1 MRCGHEHDD
10 GAYVLG
16 ALSPSERAS
25 YERHLA
31 TCSFCREAV
40 ADIAVLPGLLGRL
53 DPDDFAKLLDPT
65 LTAPPT
71 QRNRVPALM
80 TAAQTTRRRE
90 RERERRQLVG
100 AALAAAC
107 LALVAGIG
115 AVFFFDPDPAPTA
128 PTTLAVSAPTT
139 VAMRPVAEEVAL
151 KAGVNLTETEW
162 GTKVY
167 MECDYAKD
175 APSPKSYTFRLMAYG
190 PDDEVEQVGS
200 WVAAPGAEVKMT
212 GMTRFSGGSL
222 NRLELIRFDG
232 KALLSYDVP

>member
-16 ALSPSERAS
+16 SLSPSERAS

-71 QRNRVPALM
+71 QRNRMPALV
-80 TAAQTTRRRE
+80 TAAQTTRRQE
-90 RERERRQLVG
+90 RVRGRRQLIG

-115 AVFFFDPDPAPTA
+115 AVLWLDTDPPAATA
-128 PTTLAVSAPTT
+128 PVPVT
-139 VAMRPVAEEVAL
+139 VAMQPVAEQVKLA
-151 KAGVNLTETEW
+151 AGVHLTDTQW
-162 GTKVY
+162 GTTVY
-167 MECDYAKD
+167 MVCRYDKD

-222 NRLELIRFDG
+222 DRLELINFEN